1 MAATR
6 RERASEEEDLRLTRE
21 DVERPRRGGGDLG
34 PRILFAIPAIA
45 FALFIVL
52 EGGEVFA
59 LGLLVLGVVALREL
73 YTLMGRVRPPA
84 LAGFLALAGLLV
96 AALYGEP
103 RHVIMVLVA
112 AVPVTFLLALV
123 RPRRQNVS
131 WAIAATL
138 FGVLW
143 IGVAMAHAVWLRELV
158 QPGASGDDIVI
169 GTGLLI
175 DVLIATFLGDTFA
188 YFGGRFYGRT
198 PLAPLISPNKTL
210 EGLAIGVVGG
220 TAAFWF
226 AGLYQDWLTGPDAL
240 LIGALVALAAP
251 VGDLF
256 ESLIK
261 RDLEVK
267 DTGTLFGPH
276 GGVLD
281 RLDACFFSIPVAYYA
296 AIGLGYGA

>member
-1 MAATR
+1 VEGSRRTGR
-6 RERASEEEDLRLTRE
+6 RERQYAEEVVGE
-21 DVERPRRGGGDLG
+21 RRGDRSDLG
-34 PRILFAIPAIA
+34 PRILFAIPAILFA
-45 FALFIVL
+45 IFIVWEGGVVFAAALF
-52 EGGEVFA
+52 
-59 LGLLVLGVVALREL
+59 VLGVIAMHEL
-73 YTLMGRVRPPA
+73 YTLMGRVQPAA
-84 LAGFLALAGLLV
+84 LAGFLTLAALLI

-103 RHVIMVLVA
+103 RHLVMVLVA
-112 AVPVTFLLALV
+112 AVPVTFFLSLL
-123 RPRRQNVS
+123 RPRKENVS

-158 QPGASGDDIVI
+158 EPGSGGEEVVI
-169 GTGLLI
+169 GAGLVINTLI
-175 DVLIATFLGDTFA
+175 GTFLGDTFA

-198 PLAPLISPNKTL
+198 PLAPRISPNKTL
-210 EGLAIGVVGG
+210 EGLVIGIVGG

-226 AGLYQDWLTGPDAL
+226 AGLYQDWLSGVDAL
-240 LIGALVALAAP
+240 LIGAMVAIAAP

-267 DTGTLFGPH
+267 DTGKLFGPH

-281 RLDACFFSIPVAYYA
+281 RLDAAMFSIPVAYYA
-296 AIGLGYGA
+296 AIGLGYG

>member
-1 MAATR
+1 MAAQRGR
-6 RERASEEEDLRLTRE
+6 RRAGS
-21 DVERPRRGGGDLG
+21 DLG
-34 PRILFAIPAIA
+34 PRILVAIPAIA
-45 FALFIVL
+45 FAVFIVL

-59 LGLLVLGVVALREL
+59 LGLLVLGVIALHEL
-73 YTLMGRVRPPA
+73 YTLMGRVQPAA
-84 LAGFLALAGLLV
+84 LAGFLTLAGLLA

-103 RHVIMVLVA
+103 RHVVMVLVA
-112 AVPVTFLLALV
+112 AFPVTFFLALL
-123 RPRRQNVS
+123 RPRREHVS

-143 IGVAMAHAVWLRELV
+143 IGLAMVHAVWLRELV
-158 QPGASGDDIVI
+158 EPVDAGEEIVV
-169 GTGLLI
+169 GTGLVI
-175 DVLIATFLGDTFA
+175 DTLVGTFVGDTFA

-210 EGLAIGVVGG
+210 EGLVIGVLGG

-226 AGLYQDWLTGPDAL
+226 AGLYQDWLSGPDAL
-240 LIGALVALAAP
+240 LIGAAVALAAP

-256 ESLIK
+256 ESLVK

-267 DTGTLFGPH
+267 DTGTLFGAH

-281 RLDACFFSIPVAYYA
+281 RLDAAMFSIPVAYYA
-296 AIGLGYGA
+296 AVGLGYG